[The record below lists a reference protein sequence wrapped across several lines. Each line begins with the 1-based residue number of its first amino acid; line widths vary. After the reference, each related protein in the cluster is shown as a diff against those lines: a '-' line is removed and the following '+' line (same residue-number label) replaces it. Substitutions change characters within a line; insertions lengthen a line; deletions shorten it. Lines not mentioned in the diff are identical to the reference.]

1 MIICEKRTKIIS
13 CRVQPELLI
22 QVQDKIDK
30 INANKKKY
38 EKNITISDLLE
49 DKLVNFLEN
58 VKM

>member
-13 CRVQPELLI
+13 CRAQPGLII
-22 QVQDKIDK
+22 QVQEKIDK